1 MLQKILLVHN
11 YYQQRGGE
19 DESFETEAALLRD
32 HGHEVV
38 LHTAHNDAVDGMSS
52 ARLAAA
58 LLWNGEAYR
67 EVRALIRR
75 ERPAVVHCNN
85 TFPLLSPSV
94 YYAARAEGVPVVQHL
109 RNYRLS
115 CVNGLFFRDGRVC
128 EDCLGSFAPWRGV
141 RHGCYRQSRVASAGA
156 SAMVGA
162 HRALGTWSR
171 LVDVYVTLTEFAR
184 GKLVEAGLPADR
196 VRVKPNFLQCP
207 PEIGDGSGGYALFVG
222 RLAPEKGV
230 GTLLEAWDQLGS
242 ALELVVVGDGPI
254 EGDVAAAVARGA
266 HVRWL
271 GRQPRERVHE
281 LVGAARL
288 LVFPSEWY
296 ETFGRVAMEAFAAG
310 TPVVAARIGA
320 VAEVVEDGRTGL
332 HFRPGDAADLAD
344 RVTWALDHP
353 DEWGAM
359 RVAARQRFDALYTA
373 EKNYQ
378 MLMALYDAAGVRA
391 RARKSG

>member
-19 DESFETEAALLRD
+19 DESFETEATLLRD

-38 LHTAHNDAVDGMSS
+38 LHTAHNDAADAMSAAS
-52 ARLAAA
+52 LAVA
-58 LLWNGEAYR
+58 LLWNGTAYR

-75 ERPAVVHCNN
+75 ERPSVVHCNN

-128 EDCLGSFAPWRGV
+128 EDCLGSFAPWRGA

-156 SAMVGA
+156 AAMVGA
-162 HRALGTWSR
+162 HRALGTWSQ
-171 LVDVYVTLTEFAR
+171 LVDLYVTLTEFAR

-196 VRVKPNFLQCP
+196 VRVKPNFLQRP
-207 PEIGDGSGGYALFVG
+207 PAIGDGSGGYALFVG

-230 GTLLEAWDQLGS
+230 GTLLDAWGRLGS
-242 ALELVVVGDGPI
+242 ALKLVVVGDGPI
-254 EGDVAAAVARGA
+254 EADVAAAAARGA
-266 HVRWL
+266 HVEWL

-281 LVGAARL
+281 LVGAAQL

-310 TPVVAARIGA
+310 TPVIAARIGA
-320 VAEVVEDGRTGL
+320 VAEVVEDGQTGL

-344 RVTWALDHP
+344 KVRWALEHP
-353 DEWGAM
+353 DEWGVM
-359 RVAARQRFDALYTA
+359 RVTARRRFEALYTA
-373 EKNYQ
+373 ERNYE
-378 MLMALYDAAGVRA
+378 MLMALYDEAKA
-391 RARKSG
+391 RASTRSSS